1 VFVNRLQALTFVLIA
16 VLVAACGTLPAAPLR
31 IDGSSTEAC
40 QASWTKLEASL
51 NSQQRQQLD
60 IALLLIGS
68 TKQLRLGTLT
78 TSPGISPESIRQ
90 EIDGKDFDEI
100 VALAK
105 ATGTTITNVQRPV
118 RN

>member
-1 VFVNRLQALTFVLIA
+1 MNRLTVLPLILIA
-16 VLVAACGTLPAAPLR
+16 VLVACATTPAAPLR

-51 NSQQRQQLD
+51 NAQQRQQLD

-68 TKQLRLGTLT
+68 TQQHRLRTLT
-78 TSPGISPESIRQ
+78 SSVGISPEAIRQ

-100 VALAK
+100 LALAK
-105 ATGTTITNVQRPV
+105 ATGTRITNVQRPV

>member
-1 VFVNRLQALTFVLIA
+1 MNRLQALTFVLIT
-16 VLVAACGTLPAAPLR
+16 VLVAACATLPAAPLR

-40 QASWTKLEASL
+40 QVSWTKLQASL
-51 NSQQRQQLD
+51 NAQQRQQLD

-68 TKQLRLGTLT
+68 TKQHQLGTLT

-100 VALAK
+100 VALAR
-105 ATGTTITNVQRPV
+105 ATGTTVTNVQHPAM
-118 RN
+118 N